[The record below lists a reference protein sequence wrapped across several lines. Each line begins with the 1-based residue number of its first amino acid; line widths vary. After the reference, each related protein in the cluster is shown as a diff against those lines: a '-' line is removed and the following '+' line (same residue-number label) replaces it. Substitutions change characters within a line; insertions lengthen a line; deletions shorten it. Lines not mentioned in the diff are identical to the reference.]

1 MTIELFF
8 GKQPFVVPSLS
19 AEQLA
24 AADADALRLLLLLCA
39 DRAHLSA
46 SEKELRDRLGMSEA
60 RLEKALSSL
69 TALGILQCDGKDKAQ
84 NTAEQKPTPAAPQKR
99 TRVSE
104 LPSYT
109 DAEFAAV
116 LEKHKELEDLI
127 TEAQNALGKIFNI
140 GETKLFVGI
149 AEEFGFDEE
158 FLLILLDFCKKT
170 DRKSM
175 RYIEKLA
182 TSLYDGG
189 IRTAAALTEHF
200 HRLEAQKN
208 AQARIRKIFGMGE
221 RALTSKEKDFIAKWT
236 GDYGF
241 GFDMIEKAY
250 EITVNATSKPS
261 MSYTNKVLE
270 SWYSQGI
277 KTVEDTDRS
286 AKKTDAGTGGMSF
299 DVDDFFKAALDRSY
313 NQPKK

>member
-1 MTIELFF
+1 MKIDLLF
-8 GKQPFVVPSLS
+8 GQNPFVMPSLTS
-19 AEQLA
+19 EQLA
-24 AADADALRLLLLLCA
+24 SADADALRLLFTLCMDRSLL
-39 DRAHLSA
+39 SV
-46 SEKELRDRLGMSEA
+46 SEKELCDRLGVTE
-60 RLEKALSSL
+60 EKLNKSLSHLSSCGVL
-69 TALGILQCDGKDKAQ
+69 LCEAKGETTKAP
-84 NTAEQKPTPAAPQKR
+84 EQKTAAAAPQKR

-116 LEKHKELEDLI
+116 LESHTELADLI

-158 FLLILLDFCKKT
+158 FLLILLDFCKKI

-182 TSLYDGG
+182 VSLYDAN

-200 HRLEAQKN
+200 CRLEQQQTAQNK
-208 AQARIRKIFGMGE
+208 IRGIFGLGE
-221 RALTSKEKDFIAKWT
+221 RTLTSKEKDFIAKWT
-236 GDYGF
+236 GEYGF

-261 MSYTNKVLE
+261 MNYANKVLE
-270 SWYSQGI
+270 SWHAEGI
-277 KTVEDTDRS
+277 KTVEDTERA
-286 AKKTDAGTGGMSF
+286 AKKTEGGGGMSF

-313 NQPKK
+313 NQQKK

>member
-1 MTIELFF
+1 MTIELCF

-19 AEQLA
+19 AEQLLT
-24 AADADALRLLLLLCA
+24 ADADALRLLLALCM
-39 DRAHLSA
+39 DRTLPSA
-46 SEKELRDRLGMSEA
+46 TEKVLCERLNMTA
-60 RLEKALSSL
+60 AQLKKALSAL
-69 TALGILQCDGKDKAQ
+69 TAFGVLQYDGKDAPEKQQGEAKKT
-84 NTAEQKPTPAAPQKR
+84 TATGKR
-99 TRVSE
+99 THVSE

-116 LEKHKELEDLI
+116 LEKHTELEDLI

-200 HRLEAQKN
+200 HRLEAQQN

-236 GDYGF
+236 TEYGF

-261 MSYTNKVLE
+261 MSYTNKILE
-270 SWYSQGI
+270 SWYAQGI
-277 KTVEDTDRS
+277 KTVEDTDRA
-286 AKKTDAGTGGMSF
+286 AKKTDTGSGGMSF